1 MSKDEMMIIPIHFL
15 PSSLPHPL
23 KEAITY
29 VLLVSLL
36 IITSYLI
43 LKNIEKVK
51 RILNEPSY
59 CLLSVYINYLSI
71 ATLAMQ
77 NVLLMYSIGLMVVLG
92 PSYESDV
99 NYNV

>member
-1 MSKDEMMIIPIHFL
+1 MSKEMMIIPIHFL
-15 PSSLPHPL
+15 PSDMSQTL

-29 VLLVSLL
+29 ILLTSLL

-43 LKNIEKVK
+43 MKNIEKVK

-71 ATLAMQ
+71 ATLAVHE
-77 NVLLMYSIGLMVVLG
+77 VLLVYSMVLMVVLG
-92 PSYESDV
+92 PSYESSV